1 MDALRFEALPALA
14 DIGSLFR
21 SQMPYPLWAPDG
33 MLEAWK
39 QANISH
45 IVCMQEAEE
54 MERYC
59 SLCLPTDCY
68 DDEGFTFTWHST
80 PDHQGPADPEA
91 FLTDVRTVRERLVA
105 GENVVVHCHA
115 GVGRTGTFLTALLM
129 IDGIP
134 LLDAL
139 ERVRAASRHLKWAV
153 NQPQMDFLK
162 RFETLLT
169 TH

>member
-1 MDALRFEALPALA
+1 MDTLRFEALPALA

-21 SQMPYPLWAPDG
+21 SQMPLPLWASDG

-39 QANISH
+39 RANISH
-45 IVCMQEAEE
+45 VVCMQEADE

-59 SLCLPTDCY
+59 SLCLPIDCY

-91 FLTDVRTVRERLVA
+91 FLMDVRSVRERLVA

-139 ERVRAASRHLKWAV
+139 EHVRAASRHLKWAV
-153 NQPQMDFLK
+153 NQPKMEFLE
-162 RFETLLT
+162 RFEHLLT
-169 TH
+169 AH